1 MAFDSST
8 LCARTSAGD
17 AELATPNLGL
27 ALGQRRVLG
36 LLRRPVAVDELAQEH
51 RLEPEKLARDLT
63 RLAEL
68 QLIELHGPTIAPM
81 PLTATS
87 APGTRVP
94 ESMAPV
100 VIGNMARRSP
110 TLPIAAGAAA
120 LVLASGI
127 WYGTRA
133 GESATAAPKP
143 NAAVPSPQ
151 SQVTT
156 PSPALPVASTA
167 NDAAPAIAPPV
178 ALAPSDAPVAS
189 LSGISTVLRGNV
201 APPEL
206 RPAIR
211 PGLPSAEPGPPKPSG
226 VAMVAEPR
234 EPARRDATGNGPTVA
249 PAASAPPSGP
259 NTAADAAPPV
269 QIAAAKPT
277 ASAPPPAAT
286 AALKAISREP
296 PDFPKEA
303 IADGFKS
310 GNVSAR
316 IHVDARGNVTGVD
329 VLDSQPPKVFDRAVR
344 RALMRWQF
352 EPNAA
357 GHASDLDVDVKFQRD

>member
-17 AELATPNLGL
+17 AELAIPNLGL
-27 ALGQRRVLG
+27 ALGQRRVLS
-36 LLRRPVAVDELAQEH
+36 LLRRPIAVDELAQEH

-68 QLIELHGPTIAPM
+68 QLIELHGPTPAPV
-81 PLTATS
+81 PLPATP
-87 APGTRVP
+87 APGVRGP
-94 ESMAPV
+94 DAMAPV
-100 VIGNMARRSP
+100 VIGNGAKRSS

-120 LVLASGI
+120 LVLALGI

-133 GESATAAPKP
+133 GESATAATKP
-143 NAAVPSPQ
+143 TIVVPSPQ

-156 PSPALPVASTA
+156 PSPALPAASTA
-167 NDAAPAIAPPV
+167 NDAAPASALPV
-178 ALAPSDAPVAS
+178 AVAPSDAPVAS
-189 LSGISTVLRGNV
+189 LSGISTVLRANV

-211 PGLPSAEPGPPKPSG
+211 PGLPTAEPSPPKPDS
-226 VAMVAEPR
+226 VAMVEEAR
-234 EPARRDATGNGPTVA
+234 EPARREAIGNAPPLAPT
-249 PAASAPPSGP
+249 ASAPPSGP
-259 NTAADAAPPV
+259 NTAADTAPPV
-269 QIAAAKPT
+269 QIAAAAPT
-277 ASAPPPAAT
+277 ATVPPPAAT

-303 IADGFKS
+303 IADGLKS

-329 VLDSQPPKVFDRAVR
+329 VLGSQPPKVFDRAVR